1 VETHEGREERERERR
16 ERMDTSIFAN
26 RLIAALEI
34 KYPLYRNM
42 KMEKYKN
49 AIFYL

>member
-1 VETHEGREERERERR
+1 MRGEKRGRGRGGREW
-16 ERMDTSIFAN
+16 TPPFFAN